1 MFKSK
6 MYAFSRQSVYSE
18 VTKQIKIQGGSH
30 QYITPVKHYGN
41 KRNILLFLFIFS
53 SLGLQLHAFTCLKYI
68 KYKQSPKMQSG
79 VGNNKSLL
87 KGNKKLKNNK
97 FSLNPTGDFI
107 VLFT

>member
-1 MFKSK
+1 
-6 MYAFSRQSVYSE
+6 MYAFSRQSVYSV

-30 QYITPVKHYGN
+30 QYLTPVTNYGN
-41 KRNILLFLFIFS
+41 KRNILLFLFLFS
-53 SLGLQLHAFTCLKYI
+53 AHGLQLHAFTCLKYI

-79 VGNNKSLL
+79 VGNNKNPL

-97 FSLNPTGDFI
+97 FPLNPTGDSI